1 VCGGGLAAHKVRNL
15 GVPFWI
21 GERVEEWMVE
31 ARVSLLAL
39 DREVKVRLSLPSIA
53 IESGTGQE
61 AGSLG
66 YNYFIEKERGEFTAV
81 WSSGMRQGSQALY
94 FRVRFLPGSVGT
106 DGPLTVQGP
115 PPQAESPGLSGALGE
130 AAEVAVM
137 KAVVPLAIA
146 REAMAEGGVDVFYR
160 GWVADSID
168 ADMRRVGGFITR
180 PELEA
185 YEALPAILIEG
196 TYRDHTLLGTFRP
209 ASGHSVIQS
218 LQIFEAATPDGVS
231 GAGQATDEARWMA
244 LLGQSMEIG
253 IRERN
258 RVEDSEEASA
268 AFLTSLDRA
277 REHAQTLIDPAVMEV
292 TGAAAS
298 LAASHALVR
307 AGTRVGLGSYL
318 ADPHD
323 RESTTHLTAMD
334 QDGRIISL
342 TLSLGPSMGAR
353 IVAPGL
359 GFLYATRLGNE
370 PGSRPS
376 STIAPTLVLRP
387 DGDLL
392 AGLGGAGDARI
403 ISAVIQTIARM
414 VDHEMP
420 LDEAVAAPRIHP
432 EGPRHLRAETGGASL
447 WRPDALGR
455 FVGWE
460 FQLTETP
467 SSYFGRVHAIG
478 WDPVTRQVLA
488 VAEPRWD
495 GGVSAPTLAPVSP

>member
-1 VCGGGLAAHKVRNL
+1 MSGIGGRTAGIIRHPDGSVAGIDGLNQVPRSYRSDSAPGGYDRVAIPGVPAALEKVRAEH
-15 GVPFWI
+15 GTWPMD
-21 GERVEEWMVE
+21 R
-31 ARVSLLAL
+31 LLAQ
-39 DREVKVRLSLPSIA
+39 A
-53 IESGTGQE
+53 IELAE
-61 AGSLG
+61 AG
-66 YNYFIEKERGEFTAV
+66 FILRE
-81 WSSGMRQGSQALY
+81 
-94 FRVRFLPGSVGT
+94 
-106 DGPLTVQGP
+106 
-115 PPQAESPGLSGALGE
+115 AEADRWAGAAEELRAHPAALGTYLR
-130 AAEVAVM
+130 
-137 KAVVPLAIA
+137 PDGSPWPTGSLIRQPDLA
-146 REAMAEGGVDVFYR
+146 RTLRAMAEGGVDVFYR

-277 REHAQTLIDPAVMEV
+277 REHAQTLIDPAMMEV

-298 LAASHALVR
+298 LAASNALVR